1 MQRRRRLLYKWLQ
14 MTYFIIA
21 NAIQS
26 LEEGGN
32 KILVKNMFFF
42 SFFESTYILIPTK
55 DAIGEV
61 SICLQQT
68 LLTVHF
74 FIVSFSFFPGNQ
86 VDSRKA
92 ETKQVYIIS
101 F

>member
-1 MQRRRRLLYKWLQ
+1 
-14 MTYFIIA
+14 MTSFIIA

-26 LEEGGN
+26 LGKGGN
-32 KILVKNMFFF
+32 KILVKNMFSF
-42 SFFESTYILIPTK
+42 SFLESTYILIPTK

-61 SICLQQT
+61 SICLH
-68 LLTVHF
+68 HF

-92 ETKQVYIIS
+92 ETIIQVYLVS

>member
-1 MQRRRRLLYKWLQ
+1 
-14 MTYFIIA
+14 MTSFIIA

-26 LEEGGN
+26 LGKGGN
-32 KILVKNMFFF
+32 KILVKNMFSF
-42 SFFESTYILIPTK
+42 SFLESTYILIPTK
-55 DAIGEV
+55 GAIGEV

-92 ETKQVYIIS
+92 ETIIQVYLIS

>member
-1 MQRRRRLLYKWLQ
+1 MYKWLQ

-32 KILVKNMFFF
+32 KILVKNIFF

-61 SICLQQT
+61 SIRLEQT
-68 LLTVHF
+68 LLTAHF

-86 VDSRKA
+86 VDSINA
-92 ETKQVYIIS
+92 ETIKQVYIIS

>member
-1 MQRRRRLLYKWLQ
+1 MYKWLQ

-26 LEEGGN
+26 LEEVGN
-32 KILVKNMFFF
+32 KMLVKNMFFF

-74 FIVSFSFFPGNQ
+74 FIVCLFFLF
-86 VDSRKA
+86 SRKPG
-92 ETKQVYIIS
+92 
-101 F
+101 

>member
-1 MQRRRRLLYKWLQ
+1 MYKWLQ

-32 KILVKNMFFF
+32 KILVKNIFF

-68 LLTVHF
+68 LLTAHF

-86 VDSRKA
+86 VDSINA
-92 ETKQVYIIS
+92 ETIKQVYIIS